1 MKTLKLLTVFIA
13 WFYHLQSYSELFN
26 MKLEAYLFTINKNNS
41 YRLDPDELKDVQQD
55 IKLYLSQ
62 KSYNNYLV
70 KKTCLSFY
78 KMAIGKKVKQETL
91 VSSGAYLENFS
102 DEEAIDLE
110 AERRSKVRK
119 LKLSDVQ
126 KKIMDLLI
134 SGYEYTEVR
143 KKLRINQKQLLNHV
157 YQIRVQNC
165 VR

>member
-1 MKTLKLLTVFIA
+1 
-13 WFYHLQSYSELFN
+13 

-78 KMAIGKKVKQETL
+78 QMAMRRKVKQEEL
-91 VSSGAYLENFS
+91 VLSEAYLKNF
-102 DEEAIDLE
+102 DDDGIDLE
-110 AERRSKVRK
+110 KERRSKVGR

-143 KKLRINQKQLLNHV
+143 KMLRINQKQLLNHV
-157 YQIRVQNC
+157 YQIRVQNTH
-165 VR
+165 